1 VLLPL
6 STTVVVVLDPPDD
19 EVPAEVVVT
28 LVVALVVVLAPP
40 SLPLSCVDEQAPT
53 DTRQQLIVSA
63 PHAPNRQAFFADMIT
78 PPTKFE

>member
-6 STTVVVVLDPPDD
+6 STTVEPVVVVVVLEPP
-19 EVPAEVVVT
+19 EVFAEVV
-28 LVVALVVVLAPP
+28 AFVVVDAPA
-40 SLPLSCVDEQAPT
+40 SVPLSCVDEQAPT
-53 DTRQQLIVSA
+53 DTMVQLVASA